1 MINFN
6 TEYYSNN
13 YYFFLKERA
22 DKISLYYSIAD
33 TLTESRKNDERIDFD
48 KKDSKKVKNIVGN
61 VLKSKTKVSKDA
73 LTKKLK
79 SIKPKKEID
88 ELVDSD
94 GTMLSSKMP
103 FLNQTLTPHKTTD
116 QTVAMSRVTN
126 DPVTR
131 GYRVYWGESEDEQD
145 NVVSEVD
152 YSDAFGYEE
161 TENMDFK
168 NTVKTLKDMGVDN
181 PKHRAKE
188 FGKLPKAKRKG
199 GKLKQRL
206 SEKTIEEQQK
216 DMMSSLLEKIVS
228 ENSNIDEEQKRAME
242 KMVEDILSKRDR
254 NDSDVVSKN
263 SGLNKILLK
272 NIKSIKKLAEKEC
285 ISINQLIKALKTN
298 E

>member
-94 GTMLSSKMP
+94 GTMLSSKIP

-116 QTVAMSRVTN
+116 QTVAMARITN

-131 GYRVYWGESEDEQD
+131 GYRVYYGEGEEGSDEVI
-145 NVVSEVD
+145 NEVD
-152 YSDAFGYEE
+152 YSEAFGYEE
-161 TENMDFK
+161 TKDMDFK
-168 NTVKTLKDMGVDN
+168 DTVKTLKEMGVEN
-181 PKHRAKE
+181 AIERAKQ
-188 FGKLPKAKRKG
+188 FGKLPKQKREDG
-199 GKLKQRL
+199 ELKQRL
-206 SEKTIEEQQK
+206 SEKDSIEEQQRK
-216 DMMSSLLEKIVS
+216 KMI
-228 ENSNIDEEQKRAME
+228 
-242 KMVEDILSKRDR
+242 KMVEDMLTKKSS
-254 NDSDVVSKN
+254 NNSDVVKDKGIS
-263 SGLNKILLK
+263 KILLK
-272 NIKSIKKLAEKEC
+272 NIQSIKKIADKEG
-285 ISINQLIKALKTN
+285 ISINMLIKALKSN

>member
-13 YYFFLKERA
+13 YYFFLKERT

-61 VLKSKTKVSKDA
+61 VLKSKTKVSKNA

-94 GTMLSSKMP
+94 GTMLSSKIP

-116 QTVAMSRVTN
+116 QTVAMARITN

-131 GYRVYWGESEDEQD
+131 GYRVYYGESEEESEEVI
-145 NVVSEVD
+145 NEVD
-152 YSDAFGYEE
+152 YSEAFGYEE
-161 TENMDFK
+161 TKDMDYHD
-168 NTVKTLKDMGVDN
+168 TVKTLEEMGVEN
-181 PKHRAKE
+181 AIERAKQ
-188 FGKLPKAKRKG
+188 FGKLPKEEIENGELR
-199 GKLKQRL
+199 QRL
-206 SEKTIEEQQK
+206 SEKDSIEEQQRK
-216 DMMSSLLEKIVS
+216 KMI
-228 ENSNIDEEQKRAME
+228 
-242 KMVEDILSKRDR
+242 KMVEDMLTKKSS
-254 NDSDVVSKN
+254 NNSDVVKDKGIS
-263 SGLNKILLK
+263 KILLK
-272 NIKSIKKLAEKEC
+272 NIQSIKKIADKEG
-285 ISINQLIKALKTN
+285 ISINMLIKALKSN

>member
-94 GTMLSSKMP
+94 GTMLSSKTP
-103 FLNQTLTPHKTTD
+103 FLNQTLTPHKTMD
-116 QTVAMSRVTN
+116 QTVAMARITN
-126 DPVTR
+126 DPLTR
-131 GYRVYWGESEDEQD
+131 GYRVYYGESEEGSDEVI
-145 NVVSEVD
+145 NEVD
-152 YSDAFGYEE
+152 YSEAFGYEE
-161 TENMDFK
+161 TKDMNYND
-168 NTVKTLKDMGVDN
+168 TVITLKELGVVN
-181 PKHRAKE
+181 AHQRARQ
-188 FGKLPKAKRKG
+188 FGKLPKQKRKNG
-199 GKLKQRL
+199 ELKQRL
-206 SEKTIEEQQK
+206 SEKDSIEEQQRK
-216 DMMSSLLEKIVS
+216 KMI
-228 ENSNIDEEQKRAME
+228 
-242 KMVEDILSKRDR
+242 KMVEDMLTKKSS
-254 NDSDVVSKN
+254 NNSDVVKDKGIS
-263 SGLNKILLK
+263 KILLK
-272 NIKSIKKLAEKEC
+272 NIQSIKKIADKEG
-285 ISINQLIKALKTN
+285 ISINMLIKALKSN